1 MNFLF
6 LELHTLDIKEELKE
20 RNYIERV
27 YHIAKLG
34 FVDQHFQRIDGL
46 EIIEKK
52 MWLEYNREHPFKRI
66 QILKDFIKNGM
77 YIPK

>member
-6 LELHTLDIKEELKE
+6 LELHTSDIKEELKE

-46 EIIEKK
+46 EIVEKK
-52 MWLEYNREHPFKRI
+52 M
-66 QILKDFIKNGM
+66 
-77 YIPK
+77 